1 METGLL
7 WLSWSLYLNNR
18 SMLLSQSEI
27 MIEARALAYD
37 YSGEDESTFPAISGI
52 NLVVHRGEYLV
63 LIGPNGSGKTT
74 LLKLLN
80 ALLTPSSG
88 EVRVGGISTVDED
101 KKPQIHRICG
111 MIFQN
116 PDNQLVAT
124 TVEEDIAFGLENLA
138 LPSAVIRQRVADVSR
153 LLGLEHLL
161 HNPPHILSGGEKQ
174 RVAIAGVLAMKPG
187 CILMDEPTA
196 MLDPAG
202 RHDVIETVR
211 MLNRDQNIAV
221 VHVTHFPEEAV
232 FADRII
238 VLDQGRLIRQGPPTE
253 VLNDLQLLHSL
264 GLQGT
269 AAIELAALL
278 REDGFALPPQ
288 LLHSRELV
296 NSLCSLER
304 KS

>member
-1 METGLL
+1 MVK
-7 WLSWSLYLNNR
+7 
-18 SMLLSQSEI
+18 QSEI

-37 YSGEDESTFPAISGI
+37 YSGEEEPSSPALSGV
-52 NLVVHRGEYLV
+52 NLTVHRGEYLT

-80 ALLTPSSG
+80 ALLTPSDG
-88 EVRVGGISTVDED
+88 EVIVEGISTVDEERT
-101 KKPQIHRICG
+101 PQIHKICG

-138 LPSAVIRQRVADVSR
+138 LPSVEIRRRVVDVAG
-153 LLGLEHLL
+153 LLGLNHLL
-161 HNPPHILSGGEKQ
+161 QKPPHMLSGGEKQ
-174 RVAIAGVLAMKPG
+174 RVAIAGVLAMQPG

-202 RHDVIETVR
+202 RNDVIETVR
-211 MLNRDQNIAV
+211 MLNRDQGISV

-232 FADRII
+232 YADRVV
-238 VLDQGRLIRQGPPTE
+238 VLDQGRMVRQGPPAE
-253 VLNDLQLLHSL
+253 VFNDLQLLHSL
-264 GLQGT
+264 GLRGT
-269 AAIELAALL
+269 TAVELAAML
-278 REDGFALPPQ
+278 REDGFALQPQ
-288 LLHSRELV
+288 LLHCRELV
-296 NSLCSLER
+296 ESLCSLEL